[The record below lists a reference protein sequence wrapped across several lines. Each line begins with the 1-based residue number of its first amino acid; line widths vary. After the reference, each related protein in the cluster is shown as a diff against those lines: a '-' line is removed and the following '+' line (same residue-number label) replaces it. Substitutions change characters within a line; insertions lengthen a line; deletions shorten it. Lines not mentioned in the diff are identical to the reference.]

1 MSESRHNEHRRNCL
15 AAGTLLLAALFSLPG
30 SLGAQ
35 TLGGQAN
42 CTGTLPNGWTFAA
55 EALDGRFLHIIWTG
69 NEGQTRVSLLSY
81 YSTNADGFPVFQG
94 TLQDALNIALVDKSG
109 GTPAT
114 GTEVEVFSED
124 WGWFPGV
131 CRQLGS
137 NVPEGFFSTE
147 AIRQNLVGTRDST
160 ASNWLRRNG
169 FTRLQIVTHSIDGKT
184 ERWQQDPSY
193 PVDVV
198 FSGTMVSDV
207 ISAVH

>member
-1 MSESRHNEHRRNCL
+1 MKASGRTGQLKSGV
-15 AAGTLLLAALFSLPG
+15 AAGTLALAALIALPG
-30 SLGAQ
+30 PLGAQ
-35 TLGGQAN
+35 TLGVQAN

-69 NEGQTRVSLLSY
+69 TEGQTRVSLLSR
-81 YSTNADGFPVFQG
+81 YSTNAEGFPVFQG
-94 TLQDALNIALVDKSG
+94 TLQDALKIALVDRSG

-114 GTEVEVFSED
+114 GTEVVVFSED

-137 NVPEGFFSTE
+137 NPPEGLLPTE
-147 AIRQNLVGTRDST
+147 VIRQSLVGTRDST

-169 FTRLQIVTHSIDGKT
+169 FTRLQIVTHSVDGKT

-193 PVDVV
+193 PVDVL
-198 FSGTMVSDV
+198 FSGILVSDV
-207 ISAVH
+207 IPGSQ